1 MSQESIPTTQRA
13 YVLPVVKGPLKL
25 VEDHPV
31 PSPDSLAPGECLVR
45 LTHSGVCHSDLSIAR
60 DEMSSKQ
67 KADLIGGH
75 EGVGVVVAIGAHTQK
90 SPVGLGAR
98 VGVKFIGDVCKNCEV
113 CTSGWECCA

>member
-25 VEDHPV
+25 VEDYPV

-75 EGVGVVVAIGAHTQK
+75 EGAGVVVAIGAHTQK
-90 SPVGLGAR
+90 SPVTLGAR